1 MSTVNVDELAHE
13 VTRMNRAIVR
23 CLHYLAEEI
32 PESRR
37 GDYLV
42 LLNDVHNKHAR
53 LAHALGIETET
64 CASDRPVMQ
73 SFPKRIH
80 SEH

>member
-1 MSTVNVDELAHE
+1 MSTINAEELAQE
-13 VTRMNRAIVR
+13 VVRMNRAIVR

-42 LLNDVHNKHAR
+42 LLNDVHGKHAQLIR
-53 LAHALGIETET
+53 TLGSKTDSCPTDLPPLNMQRQAH
-64 CASDRPVMQ
+64 
-73 SFPKRIH
+73 PKH
-80 SEH
+80 